1 MSWPAVPVTDI
12 FVDVDEKGSADVAC
26 SPQQNA
32 P

>member
-1 MSWPAVPVTDI
+1 MAGRVPVTDI